1 MNNIQRWI
9 TVSNFESL
17 ITLGVYPK
25 EKKKPQ
31 KVIIN
36 VTLEVTANIH
46 NDNIKNVLSYEEII
60 LIIKKVSKKNH
71 KFLAETVAE
80 DIAIKCMK
88 LNTAKAVHV
97 TLKKPDIIIGN
108 NEVGVEIK
116 LTK

>member
-9 TVSNFESL
+9 TVSNFETL

-25 EKKKPQ
+25 EQTKPQ

-60 LIIKKVSKKNH
+60 LIIKQVSKQNH

-80 DIAIKCMK
+80 DIAIKCLD

-97 TLKKPDIIIGN
+97 TLKKLDIIEGST
-108 NEVGVEIK
+108 EVGVEIK
-116 LTK
+116 LKK